1 MMFFLLLKDKDYR
14 NFMGSQKENINKS
27 NLENIVVLELSPF
40 FDLLA
45 RFDYE
50 DKQKEKS
57 VINSDLLVSAPKRPA
72 LNSDYLE

>member
-1 MMFFLLLKDKDYR
+1 MIKEYLDRDTLMIITEEKKESFSE
-14 NFMGSQKENINKS
+14 NFETQNKS
-27 NLENIVVLELSPF
+27 EFTKDLASF

-57 VINSDLLVSAPKRPA
+57 VLKTGPLVSAPSGPV
-72 LNSDYLE
+72 LGSDI

>member
-1 MMFFLLLKDKDYR
+1 MYSEDNNLTSIEHLDKEELD
-14 NFMGSQKENINKS
+14 
-27 NLENIVVLELSPF
+27 ELSSF

-57 VINSDLLVSAPKRPA
+57 VLKTDPLVSAPSGSV
-72 LNSDYLE
+72 LGSDH

>member
-1 MMFFLLLKDKDYR
+1 MELSER
-14 NFMGSQKENINKS
+14 EENQKEISK
-27 NLENIVVLELSPF
+27 EEMGELSSF

-57 VINSDLLVSAPKRPA
+57 ALKTDLLVSAPKGPV
-72 LNSDYLE
+72 LGSDI

>member
-1 MMFFLLLKDKDYR
+1 MKLDNPTNETVLD
-14 NFMGSQKENINKS
+14 SQELN
-27 NLENIVVLELSPF
+27 ELSSF

-57 VINSDLLVSAPKRPA
+57 VPKTDLLVSAPRGPV
-72 LNSDYLE
+72 LGSE

>member
-1 MMFFLLLKDKDYR
+1 MELIEETKTELV
-14 NFMGSQKENINKS
+14 SQD
-27 NLENIVVLELSPF
+27 IVSF

-57 VINSDLLVSAPKRPA
+57 VVGTGSLDVIPKESLPETDCR
-72 LNSDYLE
+72 EG